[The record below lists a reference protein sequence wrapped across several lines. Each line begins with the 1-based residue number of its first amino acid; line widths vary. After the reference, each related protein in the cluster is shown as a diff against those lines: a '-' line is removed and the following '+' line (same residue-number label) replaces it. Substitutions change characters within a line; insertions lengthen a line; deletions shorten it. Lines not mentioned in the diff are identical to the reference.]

1 MTPPRPPHVVFM
13 CGAAGSG
20 KTTTARALE
29 AEGFTRLS
37 IDAEACARGW
47 LGVITREQ
55 AAVIDAELRERLDC
69 LLAEG
74 RDVVLDYSFSTAA
87 MRDAFRG
94 RLPVHDPVTV
104 FVRTPRATALARL
117 SRRAEAGGDGVVI
130 DPAAAA
136 AYFDDFEVPTPAEG
150 PLVVIDGTAPVD
162 GAALGEALAAATG

>member
-37 IDAEACARGW
+37 VDAEAYARGW
-47 LGVITREQ
+47 HGVITREQ
-55 AAVIDAELRERLDC
+55 AAVIDAELRERLDG
-69 LLAEG
+69 LLVEG

-87 MRDAFRG
+87 MRDTFRG

-104 FVRTPRATALARL
+104 FVRTPRAMALARL
-117 SRRAEAGGDGVVI
+117 TQRAGAGGDDVMI
-130 DPAAAA
+130 DPDQAA
-136 AYFDDFEVPTPAEG
+136 AYFDAFEVPTPAEG
-150 PLVVIDGTAPVD
+150 PLVVLDGTVPVVGTAIIRRLSTMD
-162 GAALGEALAAATG
+162 